1 METKEQLNQMQV
13 LMEQLVKMV
22 GHNNAV
28 TEELVGR
35 MDRMEV
41 RFDRLEEK
49 VDRVESRLDRLENR
63 FDRLE
68 EKVDKLE
75 FRMGALEAQTTSG
88 FADVVHMVT
97 VLGQK
102 VDKMETAQLLH
113 TEMLRKLT
121 ADYAQHEAEI
131 LLLKRAR

>member
-1 METKEQLNQMQV
+1 METKEQLNQLQTM
-13 LMEQLVKMV
+13 MEQLVKMV

-35 MDRMEV
+35 MDRME
-41 RFDRLEEK
+41 EK
-49 VDRVESRLDRLENR
+49 VDRLDARIGMVETR
-63 FDRLE
+63 
-68 EKVDKLE
+68 V
-75 FRMGALEAQTTSG
+75 GALEAQTASG
-88 FADVVHMVT
+88 FADVVQMVT

-102 VDKMETAQLLH
+102 VDKMDAAQLLH
-113 TEMLRKLT
+113 GEMVRKLA

>member
-1 METKEQLNQMQV
+1 MKRNMETKEQLNQLQAM
-13 LMEQLVKMV
+13 MEQLVKTV

-49 VDRVESRLDRLENR
+49 VDKLDVRLGMLET
-63 FDRLE
+63 
-68 EKVDKLE
+68 KV
-75 FRMGALEAQTTSG
+75 GALEAQTASG
-88 FADVVHMVT
+88 FADIVQMVT

-102 VDKMETAQLLH
+102 VDKMDAAQLLH
-113 TEMLRKLT
+113 TEMG
-121 ADYAQHEAEI
+121 AQAGRR
-131 LLLKRAR
+131 LCPA